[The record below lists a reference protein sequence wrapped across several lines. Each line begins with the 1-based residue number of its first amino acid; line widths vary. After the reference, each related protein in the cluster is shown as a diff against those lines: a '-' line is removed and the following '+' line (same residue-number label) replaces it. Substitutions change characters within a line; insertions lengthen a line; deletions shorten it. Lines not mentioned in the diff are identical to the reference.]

1 MKSEFLILHIA
12 LIESEMKLVVL
23 LFSNSITL
31 AEFRSRLCEIQP
43 DGVLRE
49 ELLCAVTQIYTGTT
63 SRMVISL
70 SLS

>member
-12 LIESEMKLVVL
+12 HIESEMKLVVL

-31 AEFRSRLCEIQP
+31 AEFRSRLSEIQP

-63 SRMVISL
+63 SRMVIPL
-70 SLS
+70 SLT